1 MKVGIF
7 SEAHVPTGGTIHQR
21 WREVVHEAVLADEL
35 GFDFFGVGEQHFGG
49 IKVEGHELATSSTPE
64 VTHAFIAARTRQI
77 RLRPMS
83 VNLIPFNHPVRIAEQ
98 LAGIDVL
105 SDGRAELGGARSN
118 NPWTLEAFGIKAENT
133 RSYRNETLKVIVT
146 ALSGETF
153 EFHGEHYDIPE
164 RRLVPRPV
172 QKPHPPITISATGP
186 ESHVE
191 AGRMGIGVM
200 TGNTSAGWE
209 YAKEC
214 VDAYR
219 EAAKAPEPIG
229 PTVNTSA
236 GMITTAVA
244 CAATRDEAI
253 EIGAPIAFRWMDAIM
268 HLYTVL
274 ADKAPD
280 YAYLANIKKLQN
292 RVRDIDY
299 LIDCSPYITIGT
311 PEFFVERA
319 SRVKELGADEWILRV
334 DGMGHEQNKRTI
346 ELLGREVLPEIQ
358 RL

>member
-1 MKVGIF
+1 MGIF
-7 SEAHVPTGGTIHQR
+7 SECHTPTGTTIQER
-21 WREVVHEAVLADEL
+21 WREVVDEAVLADEL

-49 IKVEGHELATSSTPE
+49 IEVEGHELATSSTPE
-64 VTHAFIAARTRQI
+64 VTHGFIAARTSQI

-98 LAGIDVL
+98 LAAIDVL
-105 SDGRAELGGARSN
+105 SNGRAELGGARSN

-133 RSYRNETLKVIVT
+133 RTYRNETLKVIVT
-146 ALSGETF
+146 ALSSERF

-164 RRLVPRPV
+164 RRLVPQPV
-172 QKPHPPITISATGP
+172 QRPHPPITISATGP
-186 ESHVE
+186 QSHVE
-191 AGRMGIGVM
+191 AGKMGIGVM

-219 EAAKAPEPIG
+219 EAIADPEPIG
-229 PTVNTSA
+229 PMVHDSV

-244 CAATRDEAI
+244 CAPTRERAI

-280 YAYLANIKKLQN
+280 YAYLGNIRKLQD

-311 PEFFVERA
+311 PEFFLERA
-319 SRVKELGADEWILRV
+319 RRVKELGADEWILRV
-334 DGMGHEQNKRTI
+334 DGMGHEENRKTI
-346 ELLGREVLPEIQ
+346 ELLGREVLPEVQ
-358 RL
+358 AL